1 MAAAAPAAAA
11 PAAAPFPHGV
21 IRQRP
26 RRRRPPHAQRPLTP
40 TPPREAPGGPHPR
53 GRAGLWTGGGAGS
66 ASEVALADLSGM
78 DGREELLGDD
88 AADADLAADAAR
100 QEASTDVSD
109 GLTFCDSRS
118 GDCVQGS
125 TTLDMLQNEEGVAE
139 TSAVFMFKPPPGTAV
154 TDYEFSV
161 RSSNQRLLPDS
172 NIDRQVV
179 QSTDASGDAVANVT
193 VGLVMSRDVGE
204 TAVEVVATPI
214 DALVSSVRQGIANES
229 VLRPAGFV
237 LNVAVGGIVFTQ
249 SDLSVFRTRDG
260 ETQEATEAE
269 LADGV
274 DEDGRLSSPSSR
286 MLGSSDHVA
295 EAVMYDN
302 TIAVTSYE
310 SLVRN
315 QFVYVKTNAHLRTF
329 SMREPVNVSSVVIEF
344 DRETYARQINWSPE
358 LCRVAPSRPGANS
371 YTPRHRGPANP
382 DYSPRPKPEFLK
394 GIDPKKEV
402 PNTSPPCGISFSY
415 DGSIL
420 GLRFNPY
427 RVGSGSLTIHFSL
440 DGFVVNG
447 MPATFTTALNVKIGS
462 VAPPVFTSVHLPDDL
477 DANGGD
483 EVSAVGYN
491 LPAVGAQSLVL
502 VVKTAGKT
510 LVWPEDPA
518 LRTPMN
524 AYDTRMVFVAKPGQ
538 GTGEVAIR
546 ATRGKVTSQ
555 VSGGEFSSADD
566 DRHFKSL
573 VNGSPSRAVYRT
585 MENAGDSD
593 LTLFLTFGWV
603 DVPMVDVLRKLS
615 QARAHFARAVGL
627 PVDKITA
634 LDVNAGSFSVIDGRT
649 GSTAAGLRARK
660 QQQRTREARA
670 GGVGGGASATPTVVS
685 SPAPTPP
692 GVARAAMVATA
703 EWASRRLKLSTGG
716 DSMAEWTIVGRA
728 VVPPSWRSAAE
739 RHRVAWQARRWAST
753 GVLLSGD
760 SWAWQPPTVLDEF
773 DGDSASIY
781 AAHQTVVTADMLA
794 SAGAA
799 SRCKTYANG
808 SLLSVAAARYV
819 ADNSFFADMR
829 MTPGSNDNEGLGVTA
844 QEEHEAGKLG
854 DYHFKSEQQV
864 SEVRGVQV
872 RMSFF
877 LPGDTKD
884 AKLAQL
890 EEYLLSGRGIQ
901 ELGAEVHLV
910 GMDDG
915 SGHVWLATGVISV
928 VALTSMI
935 ATVVAAAGVQIGAT
949 LGASL
954 TAATVHS
961 VTSAASAPVASADS
975 AAHAA
980 QAGAGAANTGPQSG
994 STNPIS
1000 LLFLVQQTA
1009 ARGQINAQGLTSP
1022 YLDVAAKAQV
1032 SFLRAIPGFLSKD
1045 DAGSVAAGS
1054 AVAVRYARGTKSVQ
1068 NFYDLLGTQVQSL
1081 FVSQMALIGILLTS
1095 VVGVHVLFWALTR
1108 KRERVNLIV
1117 RNVLPRLEVL
1127 AFNIIFMGVYIGGF
1141 SVLTTSD
1148 TSAGIKVAA
1157 VALILLFG
1165 VCYPAVVLYV
1175 LLWKVRP
1182 NLNAVWLA
1190 NYFSRYVLR
1199 GGWSRVRRFTPEDLR
1214 AIEASWKTR
1223 SVEDPAST
1231 YWFVE
1236 RKNRRFAGLWCTRS
1250 PVQARFGDLFEK
1262 FRGQY
1267 YGFYFFELVMLAAEG
1282 AVVGSLSQFPEVQAA
1297 IVVGISVFNLLF
1309 LLWLLP
1315 YNDVLEQLV
1324 QLGIG
1329 MLQVVTSVIIFYL
1342 VPINPVDARA
1352 KFLSSV
1358 ILWVNITGILA
1369 ASSYA
1374 LFAAGE
1380 IMYHNRHRIVSW
1392 FVRHFTA
1399 ASSRLS
1405 SSLSRSSG
1413 TSSALSSMSSADARD
1428 LADMYHEQHGDDLSD
1443 MGDPAYDGVGGILDD
1458 IDDDDEFSDSGS
1470 IDSVDSVTGAI
1481 TYRRPP
1487 SSRITRTPS
1496 DSSRAS
1502 RGSSRR
1508 DGSSLSSNGGTPEYR
1523 SSQSRASAGLG
1534 PELPGGDEPRNT
1546 AASRAAS
1553 ADNGM
1558 FDYSDPYKVGGSAL
1572 TPDQIASLGM
1582 VDDVPP
1588 QSGASFSTHG
1598 DGVSDYLG
1606 SAPSSPTFSETPSRD
1621 GRPTSGLSAARRDRL
1636 SVSSDASRR
1645 SSGSS
1650 IGGGPRVVEPR
1661 SGGSRSSSATGS
1673 AFNRRL
1679 AAVARAASGASLPSQ
1694 PSATSLTSRS
1704 SRSTTSTASGHPPLY
1719 PRKKRSAGLR
1729 GILTRSGG
1737 GRSTAA
1743 SSSAGSRPA
1752 DDLDDLDET
1761 YERDPSQTSSA
1772 GASGETVS
1780 SGRRGSDPSSTA
1792 SSRVARRRRTS
1803 DSALRMAVALDV
1815 DDITALD

>member
-1 MAAAAPAAAA
+1 MQ
-11 PAAAPFPHGV
+11 GV
-21 IRQRP
+21 C
-26 RRRRPPHAQRPLTP
+26 HDT
-40 TPPREAPGGPHPR
+40 E
-53 GRAGLWTGGGAGS
+53 AGLWTGGRAGAS
-66 ASEVALADLSGM
+66 SETALADLSEMGGG
-78 DGREELLGDD
+78 DELLGDD

-118 GDCVQGS
+118 GECVQGS
-125 TTLDMLQNEEGVAE
+125 TTLDMLQNEDGVAE
-139 TSAVFMFKPPPGTAV
+139 ASAVFMFKPPPSTSV
-154 TDYEFSV
+154 TDYVFSV
-161 RSSNQRLLPDS
+161 RSSNQRLLPDT
-172 NIDRQVV
+172 NIDLQVV

-193 VGLVMSRDVGE
+193 VGMVMARDVGE
-204 TAVEVVATPI
+204 TAVEVAATPT
-214 DALVSSVRQGIANES
+214 DALVLRARQESVDES

-237 LNVAVGGIVFTQ
+237 LHVAVGGIVFTQ
-249 SDLSVFRTRDG
+249 SDVSVFRTRDG
-260 ETQEATEAE
+260 RMQEATEAE

-286 MLGSSDHVA
+286 MLGNTDHVA

-315 QFVYVKTNAHLRTF
+315 QFVYVKTHAHLKTF

-382 DYSPRPKPEFLK
+382 DYSPRPKPDFLR

-427 RVGSGSLTIHFSL
+427 RVGSGSLIIHFSL

-462 VAPPVFTSVHLPDDL
+462 LAPPVYTSVHLPEDL

-502 VVKTAGKT
+502 VVETAGKT

-546 ATRGKVTSQ
+546 ATRGKVTSR
-555 VSGGEFSSADD
+555 VSGGEYSSADD
-566 DRHFKSL
+566 DRAFKSL
-573 VNGSPSRAVYRT
+573 VNGASTRAVYRT

-615 QARAHFARAVGL
+615 AARAHFARATGVS
-627 PVDKITA
+627 VDKITA

-649 GSTAAGLRARK
+649 GSTAAGLRARRK
-660 QQQRTREARA
+660 QQQSQTARA
-670 GGVGGGASATPTVVS
+670 GGRNGDAPATATITPSPSPTRAGA
-685 SPAPTPP
+685 
-692 GVARAAMVATA
+692 ARAAVTVTT
-703 EWASRRLKLSTGG
+703 EWATRRLKLSTGDDG
-716 DSMAEWTIVGRA
+716 IADWATVGRA
-728 VVPPSWRSAAE
+728 VVPSSWRSAAE
-739 RHRVAWQARRWAST
+739 RHRVAWQTRRWAST
-753 GVLLSGD
+753 GTLLSGD
-760 SWAWQPPTVLDEF
+760 SWAWQRPTVLDEF
-773 DGDSASIY
+773 DGDAASIY

-799 SRCKTYANG
+799 TRCSTYANG
-808 SLLSVAAARYV
+808 SLLSVASARYA
-819 ADNSFFADMR
+819 ADYSFFADMR
-829 MTPGSNDNEGLGVTA
+829 MTPGSNDDEGLGVTA
-844 QEEHEAGKLG
+844 QEEYEASELG
-854 DYHFKSEQQV
+854 DYHFAAEQRV

-890 EEYLLSGRGIQ
+890 EEYLLSGQGMQ
-901 ELGAEVHLV
+901 ELDAEVHLV

-961 VTSAASAPVASADS
+961 VTSAASAPVASADT

-980 QAGAGAANTGPQSG
+980 QAGAGAAHTGPQSG

-1032 SFLRAIPGFLSKD
+1032 SFLRTVPGFLRKEK
-1045 DAGSVAAGS
+1045 AGAVAAGS
-1054 AVAVRYARGTKSVQ
+1054 AMAVRYARGTKSVQ

-1081 FVSQMALIGILLTS
+1081 FVSQMALIGILLIT
-1095 VVGVHVLFWALTR
+1095 VVGMHVLFWALTR

-1127 AFNIIFMGVYIGGF
+1127 VFNVIFMGVYIGGF
-1141 SVLTTSD
+1141 SVLTTSE

-1282 AVVGSLSQFPEVQAA
+1282 AVVGALSNFPEAQAA

-1324 QLGIG
+1324 QLVIG
-1329 MLQVVTSVIIFYL
+1329 LLQVATSVIIFYL
-1342 VPINPVDARA
+1342 VPINPADARA

-1358 ILWVNITGILA
+1358 VLWVNITGILA

-1380 IMYHNRHRIVSW
+1380 IIYHNRHRIVSW

-1399 ASSRLS
+1399 ASTRLS
-1405 SSLSRSSG
+1405 STLSRSSG
-1413 TSSALSSMSSADARD
+1413 TSSAISSLSSADARD
-1428 LADMYHEQHGDDLSD
+1428 LAYMYHEQHGDDLSD

-1458 IDDDDEFSDSGS
+1458 INDDDDDFSDTGS

-1487 SSRITRTPS
+1487 SSRATRTPS
-1496 DSSRAS
+1496 GSSRAS
-1502 RGSSRR
+1502 RASSRR
-1508 DGSSLSSNGGTPEYR
+1508 DPSSMSSSGGTPEYR
-1523 SSQSRASAGLG
+1523 STHSRASAALAS
-1534 PELPGGDEPRNT
+1534 ELPGGDEPRNT
-1546 AASRAAS
+1546 AASRSAS
-1553 ADNGM
+1553 ADNGV
-1558 FDYSDPYKVGGSAL
+1558 FDYADPYKVGGSAL

-1582 VDDVPP
+1582 VDAVPP
-1588 QSGASFSTHG
+1588 TSGTNFSNDG
-1598 DGVSDYLG
+1598 DGMLDYLG
-1606 SAPSSPTFSETPSRD
+1606 PAPPSPPTSETRTRV
-1621 GRPTSGLSAARRDRL
+1621 GRPASGLFGTRKDRL
-1636 SVSSDASRR
+1636 SVSSDASQR
-1645 SSGSS
+1645 SSGWSVGS
-1650 IGGGPRVVEPR
+1650 GPRAVEPR
-1661 SGGSRSSSATGS
+1661 SASSSATDNAVGS
-1673 AFNRRL
+1673 AINRRL
-1679 AAVARAASGASLPSQ
+1679 ASVARTPSGASLPSQ
-1694 PSATSLTSRS
+1694 PSATSLSGGST
-1704 SRSTTSTASGHPPLY
+1704 RSTTSTTSGHPPLY

-1737 GRSTAA
+1737 GRSSAA
-1743 SSSAGSRPA
+1743 SSSAGSRPT
-1752 DDLDDLDET
+1752 DDLDDLDEA
-1761 YERDPSQTSSA
+1761 YERDPSHTLSA
-1772 GASGETVS
+1772 GASGEMES
-1780 SGRRGSDPSSTA
+1780 ASRRGSDPSSTT
-1792 SSRVARRRRTS
+1792 SSRLARRRRTS
-1803 DSALRMAVALDV
+1803 DSTLRMAVALEV

>member
-1 MAAAAPAAAA
+1 MQ
-11 PAAAPFPHGV
+11 GV
-21 IRQRP
+21 CDGEGAVRW
-26 RRRRPPHAQRPLTP
+26 A
-40 TPPREAPGGPHPR
+40 
-53 GRAGLWTGGGAGS
+53 GGA
-66 ASEVALADLSGM
+66 ASESAAALADLSVV
-78 DGREELLGDD
+78 DGGELLGDD

-139 TSAVFMFKPPPGTAV
+139 TSAVFMFKPPPGTSV

-161 RSSNQRLLPDS
+161 RSSNQRLLPDT

-193 VGLVMSRDVGE
+193 VGLVMTRDVGE
-204 TAVEVVATPI
+204 TAVAVAATPT
-214 DALVSSVRQGIANES
+214 DALVSSVRQGVANES

-237 LNVAVGGIVFTQ
+237 LNVAVGGIVFIQ
-249 SDLSVFRTRDG
+249 SDVSVFRTRDG
-260 ETQEATEAE
+260 HTQAATEAE
-269 LADGV
+269 LVDGV
-274 DEDGRLSSPSSR
+274 DEQGRLSSPSSR
-286 MLGSSDHVA
+286 ALGSNDHVA

-315 QFVYVKTNAHLRTF
+315 QFVYVQTNAHLKTF
-329 SMREPVNVSSVVIEF
+329 SMREPVNVSSVIIEF

-358 LCRVAPSRPGANS
+358 LCRVAPARPGANS

-382 DYSPRPKPEFLK
+382 DYSPRPKPDFLK

-462 VAPPVFTSVHLPDDL
+462 LAPPVYTSVHLPADL

-502 VVKTAGKT
+502 VVETAGKT

-546 ATRGKVTSQ
+546 ATRGKVTSR
-555 VSGGEFSSADD
+555 VSGGEYSSADD
-566 DRHFKSL
+566 DRAFKSL
-573 VNGSPSRAVYRT
+573 VSGAPSRAIYRT
-585 MENAGDSD
+585 MENADDAD

-615 QARAHFARAVGL
+615 KARAHFARAAGL
-627 PVDKITA
+627 SVDKITA

-660 QQQRTREARA
+660 RQRAKAARA
-670 GGVGGGASATPTVVS
+670 GGSKGGAAATA
-685 SPAPTPP
+685 SPSPKPA
-692 GVARAAMVATA
+692 GAARAAVAATA
-703 EWASRRLKLSTGG
+703 GWATRRLKLSTGDDG
-716 DSMAEWTIVGRA
+716 VADWATVGRA
-728 VVPPSWRSAAE
+728 VVPPSWRATAE
-739 RHRVAWQARRWAST
+739 RHRLAWQTRRWAST

-773 DGDSASIY
+773 DGDAASIY

-799 SRCKTYANG
+799 ARCNTYANG
-808 SLLSVAAARYV
+808 SLLSVAAARYA

-829 MTPGSNDNEGLGVTA
+829 MTPGSSDEEGLGVGA
-844 QEEHEAGKLG
+844 QEEYDVGELG
-854 DYHFKSEQQV
+854 DYHFSAEQQV

-877 LPGDTKD
+877 LPGDAKD

-890 EEYLLSGRGIQ
+890 EEYLLSGRGMQ

-961 VTSAASAPVASADS
+961 VTTAASTPVASADT

-980 QAGAGAANTGPQSG
+980 QAGAGVANTGPQSG

-1032 SFLRAIPGFLSKD
+1032 SFLRAVPGFLSKEE
-1045 DAGSVAAGS
+1045 AGAAAAGG
-1054 AVAVRYARGTKSVQ
+1054 AAAVRYARGTKSVQ

-1081 FVSQMALIGILLTS
+1081 FVSQMALIGILLTT

-1141 SVLTTSD
+1141 SVLTTSE

-1157 VALILLFG
+1157 VALLLLFG

-1282 AVVGSLSQFPEVQAA
+1282 AVVGALSNFPAAQAA

-1329 MLQVVTSVIIFYL
+1329 TLQVVTSVIIFYL
-1342 VPINPVDARA
+1342 VPINPADARA

-1380 IMYHNRHRIVSW
+1380 IIYHNRNRIMAW

-1399 ASSRLS
+1399 ASTRLS

-1413 TSSALSSMSSADARD
+1413 TSSAISSLSSADARD
-1428 LADMYHEQHGDDLSD
+1428 LADMYHEQHGDDLSE

-1458 IDDDDEFSDSGS
+1458 IDDDDDEFSDTGS
-1470 IDSVDSVTGAI
+1470 IDSVDSVTGAV

-1487 SSRITRTPS
+1487 SSRVTRTPS
-1496 DSSRAS
+1496 GSSRAS
-1502 RGSSRR
+1502 RASSRR
-1508 DGSSLSSNGGTPEYR
+1508 DGSSLSTGGSSGGTPEFR
-1523 SSQSRASAGLG
+1523 SSHSRASAALG
-1534 PELPGGDEPRNT
+1534 SELPGGDEPRST
-1546 AASRAAS
+1546 AASRAAA
-1553 ADNGM
+1553 ADNGV

-1582 VDDVPP
+1582 VDEVPP
-1588 QSGASFSTHG
+1588 SSGTNFSS
-1598 DGVSDYLG
+1598 DGGGMLDYLG
-1606 SAPSSPTFSETPSRD
+1606 TEPPSPPLSATLSRD
-1621 GRPTSGLSAARRDRL
+1621 GRPTGGVAGTRKGTLSE
-1636 SVSSDASRR
+1636 SSEACRR

-1650 IGGGPRVVEPR
+1650 VGSGARAGEPR
-1661 SGGSRSSSATGS
+1661 SGRTASSGATASTSTAPSSGL
-1673 AFNRRL
+1673 NRRL
-1679 AAVARAASGASLPSQ
+1679 ASVARLASGATLPSQ
-1694 PSATSLTSRS
+1694 PSAASLTSHS
-1704 SRSTTSTASGHPPLY
+1704 SRSTASTASGHPPLY
-1719 PRKKRSAGLR
+1719 PRSKKRGAGLR

-1737 GRSTAA
+1737 GRSSAA
-1743 SSSAGSRPA
+1743 SSSAGSRPP
-1752 DDLDDLDET
+1752 DDLDDLDEPF
-1761 YERDPSQTSSA
+1761 ERDPSHASSA
-1772 GASGETVS
+1772 GASGGTDS
-1780 SGRRGSDPSSTA
+1780 SGRRGSGPSST
-1792 SSRVARRRRTS
+1792 SSRLARRRRTS
-1803 DSALRMAVALDV
+1803 DSALRMAAALDV

>member
-1 MAAAAPAAAA
+1 MFLRLLLYRIAV
-11 PAAAPFPHGV
+11 FLLLFSLLLQGVCHG
-21 IRQRP
+21 
-26 RRRRPPHAQRPLTP
+26 A
-40 TPPREAPGGPHPR
+40 E
-53 GRAGLWTGGGAGS
+53 AGLWTGGGA
-66 ASEVALADLSGM
+66 ASTSETALADLSGM
-78 DGREELLGDD
+78 DGGDELLGDD

-139 TSAVFMFKPPPGTAV
+139 TSAVFMFKPPPGTSV
-154 TDYEFSV
+154 TDWEFSV
-161 RSSNQRLLPDS
+161 RSSNQRLLPDT

-204 TAVEVVATPI
+204 TALEVAATPT
-214 DALVSSVRQGIANES
+214 DALVSSVRQGVANES
-229 VLRPAGFV
+229 VLRPARFV
-237 LNVAVGGIVFTQ
+237 LNLAVGGIVFTQ
-249 SDLSVFRTRDG
+249 SDVSVFRTRDG

-269 LADGV
+269 LADRM

-286 MLGSSDHVA
+286 TLGNSDHVA

-315 QFVYVKTNAHLRTF
+315 QFVYVQTNAHLKTF

-447 MPATFTTALNVKIGS
+447 MPATFTTALHVKIGS
-462 VAPPVFTSVHLPDDL
+462 LAPPVFTSVHLPEDL

-502 VVKTAGKT
+502 VVQTAGKT

-546 ATRGKVTSQ
+546 ATRGKVTSR
-555 VSGGEFSSADD
+555 VSGGEYSSADD

-573 VNGSPSRAVYRT
+573 VNGSPSRATYRT

-603 DVPMVDVLRKLS
+603 DVPMVDVLRKMS

-649 GSTAAGLRARK
+649 GSTAAGLRARRK
-660 QQQRTREARA
+660 QQQAQAARA
-670 GGVGGGASATPTVVS
+670 GGRTVGVSATPTVVS
-685 SPAPTPP
+685 SPSPTPP
-692 GVARAAMVATA
+692 GVARAAMAATA
-703 EWASRRLKLSTGG
+703 GWATRRLKLSTGDDG
-716 DSMAEWTIVGRA
+716 IAAWATVGRA
-728 VVPPSWRSAAE
+728 VVPPSWRSAVE
-739 RHRVAWQARRWAST
+739 RHRVAWQTRRWAST
-753 GVLLSGD
+753 GALLSGD
-760 SWAWQPPTVLDEF
+760 SWAWHPPTVLDEF
-773 DGDSASIY
+773 DGDAASIY

-799 SRCKTYANG
+799 ARCRTYANG
-808 SLLSVAAARYV
+808 SLLSVAAARYA

-829 MTPGSNDNEGLGVTA
+829 ITPGSDDDEGLGVTA
-844 QEEHEAGKLG
+844 QAEYEAGTLG
-854 DYHFKSEQQV
+854 DYHFSAEQQV

-961 VTSAASAPVASADS
+961 VTSAASTPVASADT

-1032 SFLRAIPGFLSKD
+1032 SFLRAVPGFLSKEE
-1045 DAGSVAAGS
+1045 AGTVAAGS
-1054 AVAVRYARGTKSVQ
+1054 AMAVRYARGTKSVQ

-1081 FVSQMALIGILLTS
+1081 FVSQMALIGILLTT

-1141 SVLTTSD
+1141 SVLTTSE

-1282 AVVGSLSQFPEVQAA
+1282 AVVGSLSNFPEVQAA
-1297 IVVGISVFNLLF
+1297 IVVAISVFNLLF

-1324 QLGIG
+1324 QLVIG
-1329 MLQVVTSVIIFYL
+1329 LLQVITSVIIFYL
-1342 VPINPVDARA
+1342 VPISPADARA

-1380 IMYHNRHRIVSW
+1380 IIYHNRHRIVSW
-1392 FVRHFTA
+1392 CVRHFTA
-1399 ASSRLS
+1399 ASTRLS

-1413 TSSALSSMSSADARD
+1413 TSSALSSLSSADARD

-1458 IDDDDEFSDSGS
+1458 INDDDDDFSDNGS

-1496 DSSRAS
+1496 GSCTPSGSSRTS
-1502 RGSSRR
+1502 RDGSRR
-1508 DGSSLSSNGGTPEYR
+1508 DGSSLSSNGRTPEYR
-1523 SSQSRASAGLG
+1523 SSHSRASAALG
-1534 PELPGGDEPRNT
+1534 AELPGGDEPRNT

-1553 ADNGM
+1553 ADNGV

-1588 QSGASFSTHG
+1588 PSGTNLSNGG
-1598 DGVSDYLG
+1598 DGMLDDLG
-1606 SAPSSPTFSETPSRD
+1606 SAPPSPTHLETPSRD
-1621 GRPTSGLSAARRDRL
+1621 GRPASALSGARRNRL
-1636 SVSSDASRR
+1636 SVSSDGSRR

-1650 IGGGPRVVEPR
+1650 AESGQRVVEPR
-1661 SGGSRSSSATGS
+1661 SGGSGSSSASASIGNTTGS
-1673 AFNRRL
+1673 AFHRRL
-1679 AAVARAASGASLPSQ
+1679 ASVARAASGASLPSQ
-1694 PSATSLTSRS
+1694 PSATSLTSHS
-1704 SRSTTSTASGHPPLY
+1704 SRSTASTASGHPPLY
-1719 PRKKRSAGLR
+1719 PRKKRNAGLR

-1737 GRSTAA
+1737 GRSSAA

-1752 DDLDDLDET
+1752 DDLDDLDEP
-1761 YERDPSQTSSA
+1761 YERDSSQTSSA
-1772 GASGETVS
+1772 GASGETGS
-1780 SGRRGSDPSSTA
+1780 SGRRGSDPSSTT